1 MVNDGYFRRVRAGRQ
16 GASDRS
22 RSFVPL
28 VSRQAAAP
36 LNANAI
42 CSGGDAMQFEFML
55 AIFLMAVG
63 ISVAGAGTH
72 LYQGLTQQQAM
83 LRFDGRTV
91 FGMFGNLFMSFVCG
105 PYIMLKMGL
114 RSDEGEAISLS
125 QLLIAA
131 LVAFGWAFITG
142 LLIVAV
148 YIAITG

>member
-1 MVNDGYFRRVRAGRQ
+1 
-16 GASDRS
+16 
-22 RSFVPL
+22 
-28 VSRQAAAP
+28 
-36 LNANAI
+36 
-42 CSGGDAMQFEFML
+42 MQFEFML